1 MQNVEK
7 DKSYEMTNSPGRLR
21 ALSKNEAAR
30 GNNQR
35 EKCRVG
41 PVQED
46 ENFLST
52 LKVTVSKIHLLCPS
66 QNVNAGSY
74 PCENLEQFCG
84 SK

>member
-1 MQNVEK
+1 MKQHNERAGEK
-7 DKSYEMTNSPGRLR
+7 KGSI
-21 ALSKNEAAR
+21 
-30 GNNQR
+30 
-35 EKCRVG
+35 G
-41 PVQED
+41 PVEEN

-66 QNVNAGSY
+66 QNVNSSGY